1 MLCGNYILSN
11 RSEWTFYFLSSVQL
25 NFTISGFNLETTLN
39 GSSKYFFNLITKAK
53 NNGFKVHLYYVGL
66 SSVYLAL
73 DRVKAR
79 VKKVAMEWM
88 KI

>member
-1 MLCGNYILSN
+1 MRIEI
-11 RSEWTFYFLSSVQL
+11 SEIKYCLQNKQS
-25 NFTISGFNLETTLN
+25 FNLETTLN